1 MPKWISALRFVGVGA
16 YIGVSIFLG
25 VYAGRALDARYHS
38 GTLFTL
44 VGLFVGLTV
53 AVYGVYKMLKS
64 IIKEWQDNGGKD

>member
-16 YIGVSIFLG
+16 YIGTSIFLG
-25 VYAGRALDARYHS
+25 VYVGRALDARYDS

-44 VGLFVGLTV
+44 LGLFAGLVV
-53 AVYGVYKMLKS
+53 AFYGVYKMLKS